1 MRVDPLAGCEAG
13 DRAGMKLAPGSLAK
27 LDGQSVTVIAQT
39 DTRTYYIPGFHYWGC
54 AKTDRFEPVDRTL
67 F

>member
-1 MRVDPLAGCEAG
+1 
-13 DRAGMKLAPGSLAK
+13 MKLAPGSLAK